1 MKKNYCFQILKK
13 YSEIGLEGLNKVNE
27 KITSELKL
35 VSWEDIKGLSK
46 EEFNKISL
54 PLLYDWAH
62 ITGQG
67 AEMQD
72 RITELVKK
80 YKSDAD

>member
-1 MKKNYCFQILKK
+1 MKKYTAKEILIK
-13 YSEIGLEGLNKVNE
+13 YSEIGFDGLNKVDENITNE
-27 KITSELKL
+27 LRL
-35 VSWEDIKGLSK
+35 VSWEDIECLSE

-54 PLLYDWAH
+54 PVLYDWAH

-72 RITELVKK
+72 KITHHLNKF
-80 YKSDAD
+80 KSCD